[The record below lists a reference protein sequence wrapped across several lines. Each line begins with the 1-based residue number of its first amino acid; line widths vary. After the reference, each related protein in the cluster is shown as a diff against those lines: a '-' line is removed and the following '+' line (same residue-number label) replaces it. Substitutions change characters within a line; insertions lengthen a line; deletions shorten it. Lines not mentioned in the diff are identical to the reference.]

1 MLKNSFGMFI
11 EKKKKIVANGLVVGG
26 CESWAILGHFGLL
39 RCSRFCKIDIYGD
52 L

>member
-26 CESWAILGHFGLL
+26 CES
-39 RCSRFCKIDIYGD
+39 
-52 L
+52 